1 MQTIIKHLLAFWN
14 SFINSFRLFR
24 KHDTLTL
31 GAALSYY
38 TGFSLIPIIII
49 VISFLGAIVGPQ
61 LVQQEIKTQLQNFL
75 GTKGAEELQGILNV
89 TYRPGNNLIATVIAI
104 ILLCIGATSVFSQIH
119 TSLNLIWGVKGNL
132 RQPIL
137 RFFLHRL
144 FSFAMIICLCFLLM
158 VSFIVHFALSIFS
171 GYLNSHIPYSSVLI
185 LSTSEFFISYT
196 FTTLLFAMLYKY
208 MSDAKPRWRSVWPG
222 ALFTAVLFMIG
233 KHLLGI
239 YITNFNL
246 DTNYGSAGA
255 ILLLL
260 TWVFYSSQIVFFGA
274 EFIHALAAE
283 HAIILDPEAIKA
295 HADKGLKH
303 THALKDRETPG
314 KKQNL

>member
-1 MQTIIKHLLAFWN
+1 MKTIAKHLLAFWH

-49 VISFLGAIVGPQ
+49 VISVLGAVVGPQ
-61 LVQQEIKTQLQNFL
+61 MAQQELVTQLQNFL
-75 GTKGAEELQGILNV
+75 GKKGADDLQGIIKV
-89 TYRPGNNLIATVIAI
+89 TYQPGNNTIATIIAI
-104 ILLCIGATSVFSQIH
+104 ILLFIGATSVFSQIH

-137 RFFLHRL
+137 SFFLHRL
-144 FSFAMIICLCFLLM
+144 FSFAMIICICFLLL
-158 VSFIVHFALSIFS
+158 VSFIVHFALGIFS
-171 GYLNSHIPYSSVLI
+171 AYLNKHIPHTSVLI
-185 LSTSEFFISYT
+185 LNTSEFFISYC
-196 FTTLLFAMLYKY
+196 FTALLFAMLYKY

-222 ALFTAVLFMIG
+222 ALFTAVLFMAG
-233 KHLLGI
+233 KYLLGI

-255 ILLLL
+255 VILLL

-283 HAIILDPEAIKA
+283 HAILLDPEAIRA

-303 THALKDRETPG
+303 THVLKE
-314 KKQNL
+314 

>member
-1 MQTIIKHLLAFWN
+1 MKTIAKHLLAFWH

-49 VISFLGAIVGPQ
+49 VISVLGAVVGPQ
-61 LVQQEIKTQLQNFL
+61 MAQQELVTQLQNFL
-75 GTKGAEELQGILNV
+75 GKKGADDLQGIIKV
-89 TYRPGNNLIATVIAI
+89 TYQPGNNTIATIIAI
-104 ILLCIGATSVFSQIH
+104 ILLFIGATSVFSQIH

-144 FSFAMIICLCFLLM
+144 FSFAMIICICFLLL

-171 GYLNSHIPYSSVLI
+171 AYLNKHIPHTSVLI
-185 LSTSEFFISYT
+185 LSTSEFFISYC
-196 FTTLLFAMLYKY
+196 FTALLFAMLYKY

-222 ALFTAVLFMIG
+222 ALFTAVLFMAG
-233 KHLLGI
+233 KYLLGI

-255 ILLLL
+255 VILLL

-283 HAIILDPEAIKA
+283 HAILLDPEAIRA

-303 THALKDRETPG
+303 THVLKE
-314 KKQNL
+314 

>member
-1 MQTIIKHLLAFWN
+1 MKTIAKHLLAFWH

-49 VISFLGAIVGPQ
+49 VISVLGAIVGPQ
-61 LVQQEIKTQLQNFL
+61 LAQQEIKTQLQNFL
-75 GTKGAEELQGILNV
+75 GTKGADELQGLIKV
-89 TYRPGNNLIATVIAI
+89 TYQAGSNIFATIVAI
-104 ILLCIGATSVFSQIH
+104 ILLGIGATSVFSQIH

-137 RFFLHRL
+137 SFFMHRL
-144 FSFAMIICLCFLLM
+144 FSFAMIICLCFLLL
-158 VSFIVHFALSIFS
+158 VSFIVHFALGVFS
-171 GYLNSHIPYSSVLI
+171 GYLNSHIPHTSVLI
-185 LSTSEFFISYT
+185 LTASEFIISYS
-196 FTTLLFAMLYKY
+196 FTTLLFALLYKY

-233 KHLLGI
+233 KYILGI

-246 DTNYGSAGA
+246 DSNYGSAGA
-255 ILLLL
+255 IILLL

-295 HADKGLKH
+295 HTDKGLKH
-303 THALKDRETPG
+303 THVLKE
-314 KKQNL
+314 